1 MRGSTIPTA
10 TVEIL
15 RLPVLSAPAYPCS
28 ELSPKSASLSSWYP
42 MLLLH
47 TSFRTVTGHP
57 LRGLSPDTAACEHAG
72 LLLHHSHGYFPHLR
86 GKLIEAPAESLLSI
100 RSMPLPLMGSSNMFP
115 MLLLPVVSHTTGL
128 FRIYVFFARRLT
140 AGTSPS
146 PMPRPYSLPSSR
158 KPYTLLLT
166 ESAFSQTR

>member
-1 MRGSTIPTA
+1 
-10 TVEIL
+10 
-15 RLPVLSAPAYPCS
+15 
-28 ELSPKSASLSSWYP
+28 

-128 FRIYVFFARRLT
+128 FRISYFLPEGSQQGRLPLHT
-140 AGTSPS
+140 
-146 PMPRPYSLPSSR
+146 
-158 KPYTLLLT
+158 
-166 ESAFSQTR
+166 SAFTAFHFPVNRILSC